1 MKAEEAAQIIEEM
14 AKSLKAN
21 PRQFNLKINVTTAGA
36 VGIGGSGGA
45 GIVGIAQ
52 GGGVGVAATASAPN
66 AMTVEIAQ
74 EHGIQKFTEQSDKTL
89 EILDTIKAEFL
100 KSSPSKSTVNRL
112 LGSLEKWVPPVIAAV
127 IGQLAA
133 SVFGN

>member
-1 MKAEEAAQIIEEM
+1 MKAEEAAQIVEEM

-21 PRQFNLKINVTTAGA
+21 PSQFNIKINITTAGA

-52 GGGVGVAATASAPN
+52 GGGIGVAATASAPN
-66 AMTVEIAQ
+66 AMTVQIAQ
-74 EHGIQKFTEQSDKTL
+74 DHGVQKFAEQFEKTL
-89 EILDTIKAEFL
+89 AILDAIKAEFS
-100 KSSPSKSTVNRL
+100 KSSPSKSKVNQL

-133 SVFGN
+133 SVFGS